1 MARKFVALPCMADT
15 KILWEHSQILDR
27 PTVETEVGI
36 DRTAKLEKRTLVQES
51 EMHLR
56 YNLCYNQ
63 YGGQGADAGVFT
75 AEKRA

>member
-1 MARKFVALPCMADT
+1 
-15 KILWEHSQILDR
+15 
-27 PTVETEVGI
+27 VETEVGI